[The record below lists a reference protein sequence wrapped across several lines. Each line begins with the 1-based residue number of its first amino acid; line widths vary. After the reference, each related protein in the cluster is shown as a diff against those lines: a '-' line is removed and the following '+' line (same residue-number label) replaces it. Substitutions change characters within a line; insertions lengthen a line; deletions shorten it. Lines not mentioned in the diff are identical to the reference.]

1 MSLSKKQPNSTSVR
15 NLLFRLWLLFLCFII
30 IVFLFFPSLTKLRMQ
45 SYYSTNFSDIFNL
58 LEMHLQDLDKA
69 NLNELFD
76 RIFIVSGIPINYEKL
91 SNLDLKNKKRLNHNI
106 KVKNYGLKKIGL
118 EYSSYK
124 KKYKISFIL
133 EAPIKQYT
141 MAVMYLLINLSDKYS
156 YEDKKILWK
165 QWQKKLNANFKFSDK
180 MPAHLTMAE
189 KYDLNHNRAIWTL
202 DNLNQLAVIYKY
214 ENLTYLSYGK
224 IKPFNKYP
232 LNLMLFIVSMASLL
246 ISIGLGL
253 ILKKINKDLFLIYQ
267 SAIRIFKGEEKTG
280 VQINNVKALDV
291 INKIFEDGNAR
302 LEKAR
307 REQQELVAA
316 VSHEL
321 RTPLARLLFSIQLI
335 EDAKSLNEVH
345 KHTTSMEDDVEEL
358 NLMVDEILTYNKL
371 DKTGIKLHLKPIDLE
386 EISQNVIDNL
396 YTLPKHSQAELIIEN
411 SANKDKILADAKYI
425 QRAIHNLVTNANRY
439 AQSKIFIRLVYFDK
453 FVDIFV
459 EDDGIGIPKKDR
471 DAVFSPFVR
480 LDNSRNRS
488 SGGYGLGLSIVNK
501 VVLWHKA
508 CVEVIESESLGG
520 AKFHI
525 RIAKNFNID
534 NVSIDLTS

>member
-1 MSLSKKQPNSTSVR
+1 MSSSKKQPNSTSVS
-15 NLLFRLWLLFLCFII
+15 NLLFRLWLLFLAFILVI
-30 IVFLFFPSLTKLRMQ
+30 FLSFPSLTKLRMQ

-58 LEMHLQDLDKA
+58 LEIYLQDLDKTS
-69 NLNELFD
+69 LNELFD
-76 RIFIVSGIPINYEKL
+76 RLFIVSGISINYEKL
-91 SNLDLKNKKRLNHNI
+91 AKLNNKKLLNNNI
-106 KVKNYGLKKIGL
+106 KVKNFGSKRIGL
-118 EYSSYK
+118 SYYSAEKNYR
-124 KKYKISFIL
+124 ISFVL

-141 MAVMYLLINLSDKYS
+141 MAVMYLLINLSDKYG

-165 QWQKKLNANFKFSDK
+165 QWKKELNSSFEVSNK
-180 MPAHLTMAE
+180 MPTYLTMAE
-189 KYDLNHNRAIWTL
+189 KHDLNSHRAIWTL

-232 LNLMLFIVSMASLL
+232 LNLMLFMISMVGLL

-267 SAIRIFKGEEKTG
+267 SAIRIFKGEEKISDQ
-280 VQINNVKALDV
+280 VSDVAALDA
-291 INKIFEDGNAR
+291 INKIFEEGNAR

-335 EDAKSLNEVH
+335 EDAKNLKEVR
-345 KHTTSMEDDVEEL
+345 KHTGSMEDDVEEL

-396 YTLPKHSQAELIIEN
+396 YTLPEHSKAELIIEN
-411 SANKDKILADAKYI
+411 PLAKDKILADAKYI

-439 AQSKIFIRLVYFDK
+439 AQTKIFIRLVYFDK
-453 FVDIFV
+453 FVDIIV
-459 EDDGIGIPKKDR
+459 EDDGIGIPEKDR

-488 SGGYGLGLSIVNK
+488 SGGYGLGLSIVSK

-508 CVEVIESESLGG
+508 CVKVTESKILGG
-520 AKFHI
+520 AKFLI
-525 RIAKNFNID
+525 RIAKNSNID
-534 NVSIDLTS
+534 NVSID